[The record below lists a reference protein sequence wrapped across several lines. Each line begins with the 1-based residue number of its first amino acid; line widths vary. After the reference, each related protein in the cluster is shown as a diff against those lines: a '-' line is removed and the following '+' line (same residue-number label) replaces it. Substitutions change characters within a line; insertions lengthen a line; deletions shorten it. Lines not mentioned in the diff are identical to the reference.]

1 MTLKRLVL
9 KEGQN
14 IPETIY
20 TFYIS
25 ELLTLE
31 KGSGNW
37 TTGYVQPKGTN
48 DLIIFMN
55 IYITKNPTFYE
66 VKMHLFNG
74 MFVRISY
81 AYIPIS

>member
-55 IYITKNPTFYE
+55 IGVPGKTGHDFDNKFDPQTNTIVFLFY
-66 VKMHLFNG
+66 L
-74 MFVRISY
+74 
-81 AYIPIS
+81 